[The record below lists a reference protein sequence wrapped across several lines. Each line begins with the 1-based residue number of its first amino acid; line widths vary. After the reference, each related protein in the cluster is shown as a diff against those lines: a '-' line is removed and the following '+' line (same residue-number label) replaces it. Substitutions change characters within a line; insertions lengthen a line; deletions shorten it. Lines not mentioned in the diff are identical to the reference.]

1 MLINYTEML
10 AEYKKNM
17 ETNLRGF
24 SGGPPPFET
33 WVPYEGDDG
42 KSMQALIDLAKE
54 AGHEVVSVIS
64 ENNLTAYL
72 SERARV
78 AQNWFEMNHPHVR
91 IVGLKRNVL
100 TLDYEETPYAYAPFH
115 TFLISIEKKLNEE
128 LGETFDIQ
136 TLELSDKNKRK
147 CGSRS

>member
-33 WVPYEGDDG
+33 WVPYDGDDG
-42 KSMQALIDLAKE
+42 KSMRALIDLAKD

-64 ENNLTAYL
+64 ENNLTSYL
-72 SERARV
+72 SERARA
-78 AQNWFEMNHPHVR
+78 AQSWFEVKHPHVR

-100 TLDYEETPYAYAPFH
+100 TIDYEDKPGEPPFH
-115 TFLISIEKKLNEE
+115 TRLIGIESDINNDLSES
-128 LGETFDIQ
+128 FDIQ
-136 TLELSDKNKRK
+136 TLNIDDKNKRK
-147 CGSRS
+147 CGSRV